1 MQSDIEIKKKKR
13 DKKLGLKLDSM
24 MLTKTIPP
32 ISMYELILK
41 SSNSDMTNVYIYGY
55 DKVYTVATCKLKYI
69 LCYDHTC
76 WKMSQ
81 LID

>member
-1 MQSDIEIKKKKR
+1 
-13 DKKLGLKLDSM
+13 
-24 MLTKTIPP
+24 
-32 ISMYELILK
+32 MYELILK